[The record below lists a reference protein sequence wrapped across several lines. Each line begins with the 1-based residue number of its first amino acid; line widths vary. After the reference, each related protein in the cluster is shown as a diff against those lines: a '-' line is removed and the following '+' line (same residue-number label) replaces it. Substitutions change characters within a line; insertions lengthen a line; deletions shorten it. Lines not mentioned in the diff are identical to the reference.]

1 MADDVIVY
9 NAVTMMHYGW
19 LVLVEVVV
27 NDLRGLQALMPCLS
41 VTLFPKAPAR
51 LSAVLAVLRL
61 CRAQLAE
68 HITPNRIWKEDA
80 PIDSGSLAAS
90 TEFVCDRVPSR
101 QPSIIQRGLEYSVP
115 DLAGAPPGGSGSLA
129 DILHGLRQEQVGSAF
144 SQTQLRCGSSPLESA
159 EVSECEQAWADY
171 IMSLVVPY
179 GIPLFLSALLFLL
192 WFPCCFVACCR
203 CCRQMVCCKE
213 GKEPTKTS
221 RFCIIIGVVLWSGAS
236 AFQVA
241 LCSSMV
247 EASQTLHD
255 SVNWSLCIAHHF
267 AAEVLHGST
276 WFLGTEPALRRFN
289 SVGVALDADSVAS
302 KTLGSVMANS
312 EDFSRKHDMLL
323 RRLQHISSNLEVV
336 GLGRR
341 LFDHRCVFCNLA
353 LGVGEGAASSLPL
366 GYPSVG
372 LLRALEHQIAASSSQ
387 ATATIRQIAAT
398 HLTKQNLTDLAQSMK
413 YANISFSLFNEAVVK
428 EAVAKLWVK
437 NRPHIDT
444 VESIRHLL
452 FVSVSVLAGL
462 GAIIGWAA
470 FLRTRYKYAKM
481 GEDPHSRPPS
491 GRLHLVSWCCAFL
504 HTFLAL
510 TLGSSLFI
518 LTVPVAETCVFVRS
532 ELLTFEGLERYAS
545 VFGVFLT
552 DEDTNEARAAREAV
566 RLAQTCLSR
575 NRTGDMLTAIGLGG
589 SKLDFQSELAES
601 FYQLDDKLAEPP
613 LGVQSADLVQRLI
626 DAAEDFGG
634 TFLLDPVEPDNATES
649 YGRLELASNVEGLL
663 LNSGLAA
670 DDQIAPDSV
679 TTIRGLNTYAELIA
693 GPGQYTFLSGTSG
706 GGFVIS
712 PTRPS
717 ESELESLPTDVGNA
731 LRYAQNKEKLLAADA
746 LQCNVMSDDGSIH
759 FRACGV
765 HEFHDHVIAEA
776 SLLKAALAE
785 TTAMADAV
793 QILFARDLKSELLPT
808 LTSLR
813 SLRSLLNCAAMWQ
826 RVEELDTSFCD
837 DIANTISRGAAQ
849 SMAQALAAFVG
860 LVVQYKIWRR
870 LKDNKTLQDE
880 LGRYEKK
887 LQQHMRQ
894 LMQFDAAPQDGQC
907 QRTAHRAD
915 TATAKVRM
923 AIALPRG
930 YSGASLHTPRSIA
943 PQISATSVAL
953 RRQPSLFTPRDR
965 GPHPSVVNTWANHPA
980 RSSSAPRICLSNVRP
995 MAVLPREEGSV
1006 SAPVYAPAV
1015 PAGATILPVVS
1026 AAPLVRHVPGS
1037 RNGQFIRCDQEVH
1050 RVLDQAA
1057 PAAAVEGL
1065 EATGNNFVSNEFSQ
1079 DAKCAETSA
1088 LGRFQQALAEQRA
1101 EHEAKLVQLQAHWE
1115 ERFAEAVS
1123 FWQKA
1128 WSTTT
1133 AAVKDCNTHCVKLSE
1148 VLEASLDELGQNSME
1163 ATSLTCRLQVLEE
1176 AVGLPQRRSELAASQ
1191 EDNEVAPE
1199 TLPRTRIRLEGLSG
1213 TSDSFKR
1220 LSNELARFEHEVS
1233 AHSQKLLSVSHVTLT
1248 TDDCLPA
1255 HCQTDSFAD
1264 RRSLNAIKQ
1273 APSVGPAY
1281 KPKSQTTAGAL
1292 PPADCL
1298 QASKDDRVQPRAG
1311 LLPRAAVGGIPAATE
1326 VSQVQVPSDQRH
1338 DALTGRT

>member
-68 HITPNRIWKEDA
+68 HITPNRIWPEDA

-793 QILFARDLKSELLPT
+793 QIL
-808 LTSLR
+808 
-813 SLRSLLNCAAMWQ
+813 
-826 RVEELDTSFCD
+826 
-837 DIANTISRGAAQ
+837 
-849 SMAQALAAFVG
+849 
-860 LVVQYKIWRR
+860 
-870 LKDNKTLQDE
+870 
-880 LGRYEKK
+880 
-887 LQQHMRQ
+887 
-894 LMQFDAAPQDGQC
+894 
-907 QRTAHRAD
+907 
-915 TATAKVRM
+915 
-923 AIALPRG
+923 
-930 YSGASLHTPRSIA
+930 
-943 PQISATSVAL
+943 
-953 RRQPSLFTPRDR
+953 
-965 GPHPSVVNTWANHPA
+965 
-980 RSSSAPRICLSNVRP
+980 
-995 MAVLPREEGSV
+995 
-1006 SAPVYAPAV
+1006 
-1015 PAGATILPVVS
+1015 
-1026 AAPLVRHVPGS
+1026 
-1037 RNGQFIRCDQEVH
+1037 
-1050 RVLDQAA
+1050 
-1057 PAAAVEGL
+1057 
-1065 EATGNNFVSNEFSQ
+1065 
-1079 DAKCAETSA
+1079 
-1088 LGRFQQALAEQRA
+1088 
-1101 EHEAKLVQLQAHWE
+1101 
-1115 ERFAEAVS
+1115 
-1123 FWQKA
+1123 
-1128 WSTTT
+1128 
-1133 AAVKDCNTHCVKLSE
+1133 
-1148 VLEASLDELGQNSME
+1148 
-1163 ATSLTCRLQVLEE
+1163 
-1176 AVGLPQRRSELAASQ
+1176 
-1191 EDNEVAPE
+1191 
-1199 TLPRTRIRLEGLSG
+1199 
-1213 TSDSFKR
+1213 
-1220 LSNELARFEHEVS
+1220 
-1233 AHSQKLLSVSHVTLT
+1233 
-1248 TDDCLPA
+1248 
-1255 HCQTDSFAD
+1255 
-1264 RRSLNAIKQ
+1264 
-1273 APSVGPAY
+1273 
-1281 KPKSQTTAGAL
+1281 
-1292 PPADCL
+1292 
-1298 QASKDDRVQPRAG
+1298 
-1311 LLPRAAVGGIPAATE
+1311 
-1326 VSQVQVPSDQRH
+1326 
-1338 DALTGRT
+1338 